1 MDYKFV
7 KNAKVSQKGQVTIPS
22 EIRKILEVENGDY
35 ITFGVNK
42 DGELIINNRANIV
55 VCGEIIE

>member
-7 KNAKVSQKGQVTIPS
+7 KSAKVSQKGQVTIPS

-42 DGELIINNRANIV
+42 DGELIINNRANIKIS
-55 VCGEIIE
+55 GNKK